1 MKITSKKQIIMMYVF
16 TSLVYF
22 MSYITRVNYN
32 TILVEISSAENI
44 SRSLLA
50 LPLTAS
56 FVTYGFGQIIS
67 GWLGDKFDAFKVVS
81 SGLLLSAVMNILLPL
96 YPKPYAMIIF
106 WAINGFAQALIYPPL
121 VKITAHYLSKKGY
134 ENACLFVTI
143 ASHAATLLLYVLSP
157 VIISFLGWRFVFIF
171 SFVCV
176 GAFLA
181 AWQIYSVK
189 VKGRYGTPQDI
200 LKEKYE
206 EKDKDNSTSFYS
218 LFIVSGLILI
228 MTAVIMMGFMR
239 DGIATWM
246 PAYLSDI
253 FSLSNEISILTTV
266 ILPMF
271 SILSSY
277 VILIIQRHFCKNEL
291 KLAAI
296 VFITALLPI
305 SVLICFR
312 GNIAL
317 SVLSLALTS
326 ACAHAVNFL
335 LICIVPMRFERLG
348 RISLVTGLLNSC
360 TYVGA
365 AISTYTIAAVSES
378 RGWTF
383 VLILWGIVALT
394 GCISCFM
401 ALRKQKKLK
410 QKD

>member
-1 MKITSKKQIIMMYVF
+1 
-16 TSLVYF
+16 
-22 MSYITRVNYN
+22 
-32 TILVEISSAENI
+32 
-44 SRSLLA
+44 
-50 LPLTAS
+50 
-56 FVTYGFGQIIS
+56 
-67 GWLGDKFDAFKVVS
+67 
-81 SGLLLSAVMNILLPL
+81 
-96 YPKPYAMIIF
+96 
-106 WAINGFAQALIYPPL
+106 
-121 VKITAHYLSKKGY
+121 
-134 ENACLFVTI
+134 
-143 ASHAATLLLYVLSP
+143 
-157 VIISFLGWRFVFIF
+157 
-171 SFVCV
+171 
-176 GAFLA
+176 
-181 AWQIYSVK
+181 
-189 VKGRYGTPQDI
+189 
-200 LKEKYE
+200 
-206 EKDKDNSTSFYS
+206 
-218 LFIVSGLILI
+218 

-239 DGIATWM
+239 DGITTWM

-253 FSLSNEISILTTV
+253 FSLSNEMSILTTV

-335 LICIVPMRFERLG
+335 LICIVPMRFEKLG
-348 RISLVTGLLNSC
+348 RISFVTGLLNAC

-378 RGWTF
+378 RGWNC

-401 ALRKQKKLK
+401 AFRKQKKLK

>member
-1 MKITSKKQIIMMYVF
+1 MNKITSKGQITMMYVF

-22 MSYITRVNYN
+22 MSYTTRVNYN

-56 FVTYGFGQIIS
+56 FITYGFGQIIS

-81 SGLLLSAVMNILLPL
+81 AGLFLSAFMNILLPL
-96 YPKPYAMIIF
+96 YPKPYAMVIF
-106 WAINGFAQALIYPPL
+106 WAVNGFAQALIYPPL
-121 VKITAHYLSKKGY
+121 VKIIAHYLSEKKY

-143 ASHAATLLLYVLSP
+143 ASHAATLLLYIISP
-157 VIISFLGWRFVFIF
+157 VIISLLGWRFVFIF

-176 GAFLA
+176 TVFLV
-181 AWQIYSVK
+181 AWQIYSARVK
-189 VKGRYGTPQDI
+189 KRYGMPQEHPQ
-200 LKEKYE
+200 KQ
-206 EKDKDNSTSFYS
+206 DKTYNTEHNISFYS
-218 LFIVSGLILI
+218 LFISSGLLLI
-228 MTAVIMMGFMR
+228 MTAVVMMGFMR
-239 DGIATWM
+239 DGITTWM

-253 FSLSNEISILTTV
+253 FSLSNEMSILTTV

-335 LICIVPMRFERLG
+335 LICIVPMRFEKLG
-348 RISLVTGLLNSC
+348 RISFVTGLLNAC

-365 AISTYTIAAVSES
+365 AISIYTIAAVSES

-394 GCISCFM
+394 GCISCFA
-401 ALRKQKKLK
+401 ALRKR
-410 QKD
+410 KD